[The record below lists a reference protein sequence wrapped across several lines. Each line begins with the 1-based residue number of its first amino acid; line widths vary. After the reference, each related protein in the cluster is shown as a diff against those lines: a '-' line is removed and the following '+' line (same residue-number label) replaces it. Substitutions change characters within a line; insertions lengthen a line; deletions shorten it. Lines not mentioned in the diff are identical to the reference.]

1 MAQKELPITL
11 EEQIDMMKK
20 YVSFRQRI
28 RMRRF
33 LLHAGYFRASRYG
46 KFLLSNV
53 ENVGYKSSQDALF
66 ALYQFDVDLRRIL
79 IYYCNRVEVRFKSAI
94 SNACAIKAQDG
105 TFYMKKEYYAPSR
118 GERDTKK
125 RKTNIKYFESVFYD
139 DIVRK
144 EEKLRKNVVKYPE
157 LKEYRKGG
165 NRHTNKLPIWVTF
178 SYTEFG
184 TMSMMYNYLRGDL
197 RKGVLTYLF
206 HEKRY
211 SKGDTELVDTWLD
224 GVRNLRNYCA
234 HNSMVVGLKSY
245 VSNCS
250 VLHVHSYPIPVYFL
264 SLHCWNPPIQ
274 TSPYRIASL
283 TDSCQRKPCVVCP
296 APAAPSSTPAQL
308 LQRQKGPAQQG
319 SGLQTVFRRLRSSSP
334 PPAAMKT
341 ALPSSLRSF
350 PYRSVPFSP
359 YLRSVRP

>member
-1 MAQKELPITL
+1 MEQKELPITL

-20 YVSFRQRI
+20 YVSFRKRI

-53 ENVGYKSSQDALF
+53 QNVGYKSTQDTLF

-79 IYYCNRVEVRFKSAI
+79 IYYCNCVEVRFKSGI
-94 SNACAIKAQDG
+94 SNACAIKTQNG
-105 TFYMKKEYYAPSR
+105 TFYMKREYYAPSR

-125 RKTNIKYFESVFYD
+125 RKMNIKYFNTVFYD
-139 DIVRK
+139 DIIRK

-165 NRHTNKLPIWVTF
+165 NRHSNKLPIWVTF

-197 RKGVLTYLF
+197 RKSVLIYLF
-206 HEKRY
+206 HMKKY
-211 SKGDTELVDTWLD
+211 SKRDTELVDTWLD

-234 HNSMVVGLKSY
+234 HNSMVVGMKS
-245 VSNCS
+245 S
-250 VLHVHSYPIPVYFL
+250 VVLRYPIDKVDLLPKNNDLYSRLDALKKLL
-264 SLHCWNPPIQ
+264 SREDAKCLKKDLVKLI
-274 TSPYRIASL
+274 
-283 TDSCQRKPCVVCP
+283 KK
-296 APAAPSSTPAQL
+296 SSID
-308 LQRQKGPAQQG
+308 
-319 SGLQTVFRRLRSSSP
+319 VDRL
-334 PPAAMKT
+334 KI
-341 ALPSSLRSF
+341 LPEQWEVLYDAISEF
-350 PYRSVPFSP
+350 
-359 YLRSVRP
+359 

>member
-234 HNSMVVGLKSY
+234 HNSMVVGLKSSIVLRHQKDAENLLPKNNDLY
-245 VSNCS
+245 SRLYALKKLLS
-250 VLHVHSYPIPVYFL
+250 VEDAKSMKKDLVRLI
-264 SLHCWNPPIQ
+264 
-274 TSPYRIASL
+274 
-283 TDSCQRKPCVVCP
+283 KK
-296 APAAPSSTPAQL
+296 SSVDIYTL
-308 LQRQKGPAQQG
+308 KI
-319 SGLQTVFRRLRSSSP
+319 
-334 PPAAMKT
+334 
-341 ALPSSLRSF
+341 LPEQWEILYDEISEF
-350 PYRSVPFSP
+350 
-359 YLRSVRP
+359 

>member
-1 MAQKELPITL
+1 MVQELPIML

-20 YVSFRQRI
+20 YVSFRQRV

-53 ENVGYKSSQDALF
+53 ENVGYKLSQDALF
-66 ALYQFDVDLRRIL
+66 ALYQFDMDLRRIL
-79 IYYCNRVEVRFKSAI
+79 IFYCSRVEVRFKSAL
-94 SNACAIKAQDG
+94 SNACAIKTQDG
-105 TFYMKKEYYAPSR
+105 TFYIKKGYYTPSR

-125 RKTNIKYFESVFYD
+125 RKTNIKYFNSVFYN

-165 NRHTNKLPIWVTF
+165 NRHSNKLPIWVTF

-197 RKGVLTYLF
+197 RKSVLTYLF
-206 HEKRY
+206 RKKRY

-234 HNSMVVGLKSY
+234 HNSMVVGMKSSVVLRHQEDVGNLLPENNDLYSRLYALKKLLLPADAKCLKKDLAKLIKKS
-245 VSNCS
+245 S
-250 VLHVHSYPIPVYFL
+250 VDIKTLKIL
-264 SLHCWNPPIQ
+264 
-274 TSPYRIASL
+274 
-283 TDSCQRKPCVVCP
+283 
-296 APAAPSSTPAQL
+296 PAQWETL
-308 LQRQKGPAQQG
+308 YDAI
-319 SGLQTVFRRLRSSSP
+319 SEF
-334 PPAAMKT
+334 
-341 ALPSSLRSF
+341 
-350 PYRSVPFSP
+350 
-359 YLRSVRP
+359 